1 MKANNVIKGIIGL
14 AATAAFV
21 YGIVYFAGKG
31 WSRGEAGEKLV

>member
-1 MKANNVIKGIIGL
+1 MKANNLILGIVGL

-31 WSRGEAGEKLV
+31 WSRGESGQKLV